1 MAFCSIAKSSH
12 TVLDNAFFIR
22 YHKPRKRT
30 WDALKHITGG
40 IHSMRLHKKAA
51 ACLLTAAMA
60 LSMLTA
66 CGGGGTGGNGGGN
79 TPTLPNPGEIVL
91 PGEGGEGEGGG
102 EGTETK
108 PTKTPIDKNKSKLA
122 KFNNEYGGFKEFYV
136 EMQEVAY
143 EDGSVEGSTDGFVAV
158 KGNNA
163 YTKMTL
169 SGKNQKQQ
177 LVEQLMLK
185 EFDYNND
192 YLLFSG
198 SKVAVRTNS
207 YKSQSDDNLSLDTL
221 IANKLPSQMWSTE
234 VKVGPTKYYAEVYN
248 LYSYEYTTCFTPDGK
263 PVYQFV
269 RKLNEKQLE
278 SATLYKTIQAGSGT
292 SKNLCRMPDGFK
304 KYSIDFTTNTLTDA
318 KGNEFTIET
327 NNKGDVTSVKDNTG
341 KDVTDDFKWVYD
353 LFEMMS

>member
-1 MAFCSIAKSSH
+1 
-12 TVLDNAFFIR
+12 
-22 YHKPRKRT
+22 
-30 WDALKHITGG
+30 
-40 IHSMRLHKKAA
+40 MRLHKKAA

-60 LSMLTA
+60 ISMLTA

-102 EGTETK
+102 AGTETK

-136 EMQEVAY
+136 EMQEVDY

-192 YLLFSG
+192 YLLLRG

-207 YKSQSDDNLSLDTL
+207 YKSQSDDNISLDTL

-292 SKNLCRMPDGFK
+292 SKGLCTMPDGFK
-304 KYSIDFTTNTLTDA
+304 KYSIDFSNKTLTDA

>member
-1 MAFCSIAKSSH
+1 
-12 TVLDNAFFIR
+12 
-22 YHKPRKRT
+22 
-30 WDALKHITGG
+30 
-40 IHSMRLHKKAA
+40 MRLHKKAA

-91 PGEGGEGEGGG
+91 PAPGEGGEGEGG

-136 EMQEVAY
+136 EIQEVDY
-143 EDGSVEGSTDGFVAV
+143 EDGSAEGSTDGFVAV

-192 YLLFSG
+192 YLLLRG

-207 YKSQSDDNLSLDTL
+207 YKSQSDDNISLDTL

-234 VKVGPTKYYAEVYN
+234 VKVGRPSIMPRSIISTPTSIPPALLQTAN
-248 LYSYEYTTCFTPDGK
+248 LFIS
-263 PVYQFV
+263 
-269 RKLNEKQLE
+269 L
-278 SATLYKTIQAGSGT
+278 
-292 SKNLCRMPDGFK
+292 
-304 KYSIDFTTNTLTDA
+304 
-318 KGNEFTIET
+318 
-327 NNKGDVTSVKDNTG
+327 
-341 KDVTDDFKWVYD
+341 
-353 LFEMMS
+353 

>member
-1 MAFCSIAKSSH
+1 
-12 TVLDNAFFIR
+12 
-22 YHKPRKRT
+22 
-30 WDALKHITGG
+30 
-40 IHSMRLHKKAA
+40 MRLHKKAA
-51 ACLLTAAMA
+51 ACLLAAAMA
-60 LSMLTA
+60 ISMLTA

-91 PGEGGEGEGGG
+91 PAPGEGGEGEGG

-136 EMQEVAY
+136 EMQEVDY

-192 YLLFSG
+192 YLLLRG

-207 YKSQSDDNLSLDTL
+207 YKSQSDDNISLDTL

-248 LYSYEYTTCFTPDGK
+248 LYSYEYTTCFTADGK

-269 RKLNEKQLE
+269 RDLREKQLI

-292 SKNLCRMPDGFK
+292 SKGLCRMPDGFK
-304 KYSIDFTTNTLTDA
+304 KYSADFSNKTLTDA
-318 KGNEFTIET
+318 NGNEFTIET
-327 NNKGDVTSVKDNTG
+327 NDKGDVTSVKDNTG
-341 KDVTDDFKWVYD
+341 KDVSDDFKWVYD